1 MGEGAPE
8 ETKEPSRELSR
19 PSEDQ
24 LAAAVDQVLD
34 SVERRARNSLAVQGE
49 RSLDEWK
56 KFWLKNSID
65 NLRRLADP
73 VTPLTPGVHFVP
85 DMYPG
90 FTKDDFARLADMLVA
105 KL

>member
-8 ETKEPSRELSR
+8 ETKEPSLELPR

-24 LAAAVDQVLD
+24 LAAAVDRVLD
-34 SVERRARNSLAVQGE
+34 SVERRARNSLVVQGE
-49 RSLDEWK
+49 KSLDEWK
-56 KFWLKNSID
+56 SFWLKNSID
-65 NLRRLADP
+65 NFRRFADP
-73 VTPLTPGVHFVP
+73 VTPLTPAAGFMS

>member
-1 MGEGAPE
+1 MGAEAP
-8 ETKEPSRELSR
+8 KEIKESSRELSG

-24 LAAAVDQVLD
+24 LAVAVDRVLD
-34 SVERRARNSLAVQGE
+34 SVESRAQNSLVVQGE
-49 RSLDEWK
+49 KSLDEWK

-65 NLRRLADP
+65 NFRRFADP
-73 VTPLTPGVHFVP
+73 MTPLTPAAGFTP